1 MGEEKREDKSSQIVS
16 EQTGRGLKEER
27 KKERK
32 RGL

>member
-16 EQTGRGLKEER
+16 EQTAGLKEER